1 MLIDD
6 NFNVKLTDFGFACKV
21 PKDSK
26 LRSLYGTQVYM
37 APEVL
42 KCGCD
47 RNRSVRRSFEINT
60 HQNFS
65 PGYSF
70 PADIW
75 SCGVLMAI
83 LLTGSSPFYHRR
95 EIVMLRSIMEA
106 RYSMEGPDWAG
117 ISKNAKILIKQMLTL
132 DQSKRITAQ
141 EVRFYKLYLVIN

>member
-1 MLIDD
+1 MHYHISRFL
-6 NFNVKLTDFGFACKV
+6 
-21 PKDSK
+21 SK
-26 LRSLYGTQVYM
+26 
-37 APEVL
+37 
-42 KCGCD
+42 
-47 RNRSVRRSFEINT
+47 
-60 HQNFS
+60 NFS

-106 RYSMEGPDWAG
+106 RYSMEGPDWTG

-132 DQSKRITAQ
+132 DQSKRITAK
-141 EVRFYKLYLVIN
+141 EVLYFIAIKNDYSTFRLLMICGSWPR

>member
-1 MLIDD
+1 
-6 NFNVKLTDFGFACKV
+6 
-21 PKDSK
+21 
-26 LRSLYGTQVYM
+26 M

-47 RNRSVRRSFEINT
+47 RNRFVHNQFSQFISSKY
-60 HQNFS
+60 FS

-106 RYSMEGPDWAG
+106 RYSMEGPDWTG

-132 DQSKRITAQ
+132 DQSKRITAK
-141 EVRFYKLYLVIN
+141 EVNIF

>member
-1 MLIDD
+1 MWMRQKQVCFLI
-6 NFNVKLTDFGFACKV
+6 
-21 PKDSK
+21 
-26 LRSLYGTQVYM
+26 
-37 APEVL
+37 
-42 KCGCD
+42 
-47 RNRSVRRSFEINT
+47 RNIFTLNEI
-60 HQNFS
+60 FS

-106 RYSMEGPDWAG
+106 RYSMEGPDWTG

-132 DQSKRITAQ
+132 DQSKRITAK
-141 EVRFYKLYLVIN
+141 EVLTLYLRKLI